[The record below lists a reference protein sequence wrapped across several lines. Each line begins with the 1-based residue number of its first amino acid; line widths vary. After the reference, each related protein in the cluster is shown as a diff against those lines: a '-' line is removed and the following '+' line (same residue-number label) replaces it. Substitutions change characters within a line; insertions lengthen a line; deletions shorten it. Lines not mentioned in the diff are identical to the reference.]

1 MRGLRS
7 ISPLLLLSVLAGCR
21 DDLTQVVVVIQ
32 SDLVVPTETDSIQTL
47 LAEGP
52 LPPDPGG
59 FNGFGGSGPLAPSFP
74 LSFGVK
80 SDGHT
85 PSFSFNVQLM
95 KGFNS
100 GNPSLIVVKRTITDV
115 RFVDEQTL
123 MLVVPLLRACAC
135 QGTSCPAPGDPQC
148 DGIDQPTLQP
158 FDPAIAPPSGKLG
171 ESMFGPP
178 LRLSTP
184 AASAGGSAP

>member
-7 ISPLLLLSVLAGCR
+7 ISLLLLLSVLAGCR

-47 LAEGP
+47 VVDGP
-52 LPPDPGG
+52 LPPDSGG
-59 FNGFGGSGPLAPSFP
+59 FNGFPGSGPLVSGFP

-80 SDGHT
+80 TDGQT
-85 PSFSFNVQLM
+85 ASFSFSVQLT

-100 GNPSLIVVKRTITDV
+100 GSAPLIVVKRTFTDV

-123 MLVVPLLRACAC
+123 MLVVSLPRACAC

-148 DGIDQPTLQP
+148 DGIDQPMLQP
-158 FDPAIAPPSGKLG
+158 FDPTIAPPSGMLG
-171 ESMFGPP
+171 VSVGGPP

-184 AASAGGSAP
+184 AAGAGGSTP

>member
-47 LAEGP
+47 VAEGP
-52 LPPDPGG
+52 LAPDAGG
-59 FNGFGGSGPLAPSFP
+59 FNGFGGSGPLVGGFP

-80 SDGHT
+80 TDGHT
-85 PSFSFNVQLM
+85 PSFSFSVQLT

-100 GNPSLIVVKRTITDV
+100 GSAPQIVVKRTFTDV
-115 RFVDEQTL
+115 GFVDEQTL
-123 MLVVPLLRACAC
+123 MLVVSMPRACAC
-135 QGTSCPAPGDPQC
+135 QGTACPAPGDPQC
-148 DGIDQPTLQP
+148 DGINRPMLQP
-158 FDPAIAPPSGKLG
+158 FDPMMAPPSGQLG

-184 AASAGGSAP
+184 AAGAGGSAP